1 MDGRVGTAL
10 VQIRAKIRWPIL
22 RGEGSYEFWSTIL
35 QKLSDPGCS
44 GITGMIYTV
53 HISVYNRPILHTMS
67 HVCSWSISKLTP
79 FYQRVHTHTPKMFA
93 IFYKSVDWKIINF
106 FQTISVKGKL
116 CHTCTSPRSYDIVLI
131 CLNIQCLCN

>member
-1 MDGRVGTAL
+1 MGWMDGRVGTAL

-53 HISVYNRPILHTMS
+53 HIRVYNRPIRHTMS

-79 FYQRVHTHTPKMFA
+79 FYQRVHTHTQNVCNILQKALAEKYDFLPDYLCKRETLSHLYVSA
-93 IFYKSVDWKIINF
+93 
-106 FQTISVKGKL
+106 KL
-116 CHTCTSPRSYDIVLI
+116 
-131 CLNIQCLCN
+131 